1 MLRKIFN
8 LCHSIELAAEEAYFK
23 ISDHTEADE
32 FKLFWLDISQ
42 DEKRH
47 ASYWEQ
53 LIELQKKGSVNNP
66 FDNPKLVAD
75 ELNSMKAKI
84 EEVIDNEHLNSDFS
98 DLILWAYQI
107 EHHMLH
113 PAFAIFYRVLATDSG
128 DISPEEDYQNH
139 INKFAQMVKKHLN
152 DKPELILVGE
162 ILSSIWQRNR
172 ELANQFY
179 QIKALRGLIPICANC
194 KQVRN
199 DEGYWEQIES
209 YIERNSDTTFTH
221 GICPECTKKLYP
233 GIP

>member
-53 LIELQKKGSVNNP
+53 LLELQKKGSVKNP

-107 EHHMLH
+107 EHHMLGLSRSM
-113 PAFAIFYRVLATDSG
+113 I
-128 DISPEEDYQNH
+128 
-139 INKFAQMVKKHLN
+139 
-152 DKPELILVGE
+152 
-162 ILSSIWQRNR
+162 SSIQRLSASKTVKSSSMVNP
-172 ELANQFY
+172 F
-179 QIKALRGLIPICANC
+179 
-194 KQVRN
+194 
-199 DEGYWEQIES
+199 
-209 YIERNSDTTFTH
+209 
-221 GICPECTKKLYP
+221 
-233 GIP
+233 